1 MKNFNGDIKYFPK
14 EIVLKMMEYQVEQGN
29 VEDVSVFERDIKSGD
44 EQGGFTWGHTL
55 EGDQWWGEVIVNKNF
70 NKFFETYP
78 TRLSKDVSIYP
89 KVLMVSNNPID
100 KDNVG
105 VPRVVFAKKDNRFIA
120 WYRATTIEDA
130 ENVLDTF
137 IWLYAKEVVI
147 S

>member
-1 MKNFNGDIKYFPK
+1 MKTFNDIECFPK
-14 EIVLKMMEYQVEQGN
+14 EVLIKMMEYQVEQGN
-29 VEDVSVFERDIKSGD
+29 QQDITVFERSINSSVKS
-44 EQGGFTWGHTL
+44 GGFTWENTP
-55 EGDQWWGEVIVNKNF
+55 EGEQWWADVINVKKF
-70 NKFFETYP
+70 NMFFEKYP
-78 TRLSKDVSIYP
+78 TRLLKDVLTYP
-89 KVLMVSNNPID
+89 KVLMVSNSPID